1 MNNGTVQR
9 AAANDLQADEKANHR
24 RSVATDGY
32 PLRWEKLGCG
42 RCDAYVDRNE
52 SNDAKKKRFPRDV
65 KAFEQK

>member
-1 MNNGTVQR
+1 M
-9 AAANDLQADEKANHR
+9 QADEKANHR